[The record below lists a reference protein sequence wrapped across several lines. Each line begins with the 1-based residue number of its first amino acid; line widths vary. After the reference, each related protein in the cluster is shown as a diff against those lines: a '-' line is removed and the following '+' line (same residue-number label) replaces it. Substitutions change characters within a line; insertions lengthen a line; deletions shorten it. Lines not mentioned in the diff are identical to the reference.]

1 VGSRILSRAVNQ
13 SPHSGPGSEPNAR
26 DAFPRPG
33 PTVNLRPPRQA
44 YLVANA
50 AMAARDTLPI
60 MPVAVKVYQCDPLM
74 DAMPLKPQWRG
85 LLTVAEIEL
94 FAEMSLN

>member
-1 VGSRILSRAVNQ
+1 
-13 SPHSGPGSEPNAR
+13 
-26 DAFPRPG
+26 
-33 PTVNLRPPRQA
+33 
-44 YLVANA
+44 VANA